1 MSIEDLVIDLSK
13 DPFNSQLNFDVAEA
27 YLSLNQS
34 ASAVSFYLRCAE
46 YGEKTSL
53 LTYTCL
59 LRISQCFNDQTGRE
73 YSVSNC
79 ILQAITVQPNQP
91 EAWLLLSKFYES
103 MGQWQECYTYAH
115 VGLGCLGKGG
125 LPADVGYPGTYALHF
140 QKAVAAWWIGR
151 KEEALDTLKMLSRMD
166 INLMYKD
173 SVKFNLEK
181 LNALL

>member
-1 MSIEDLVIDLSK
+1 MRIEDLVIDLSK
-13 DPFNSQLNFDVAEA
+13 DPFNPQLNLDVAEA
-27 YLSLNQS
+27 YLLLNQS

-79 ILQAITVQPNQP
+79 ILQAITVQPNRP

-103 MGQWQECYTYAH
+103 MGQWQEVYTYAH
-115 VGLGCLGKGG
+115 VGLNYQGEER
-125 LPADVGYPGTYALHF
+125 LPVDVGYPDPYVLHF
-140 QKAVAAWWIGR
+140 QKAIAAWWIGR
-151 KEEALDTLKMLSRMD
+151 KEEALDTLRTLSNMD
-166 INLMYKD
+166 INPMYKD
-173 SVKFNLEK
+173 AVAYNLEK